1 MRILDQILGLF
12 LDGCVAAFDADRF
25 LAQCLALKN
34 FAETGVGH
42 RIGKTAPGSCSA
54 KLTLFVD
61 GDEVDVMFFDGA
73 TVESCDPA
81 NRFGTSVLRTES
93 LSHVFNHH
101 EGPTEAHDVFSHAG
115 GSGSADF
122 IVHVKPA
129 SQNG

>member
-61 GDEVDVMFFDGA
+61 GDEVDVKFFDGA
-73 TVESCDPA
+73 TVESCDPCLLY
-81 NRFGTSVLRTES
+81 TSPSPRDRTRS
-93 LSHVFNHH
+93 RMPS
-101 EGPTEAHDVFSHAG
+101 
-115 GSGSADF
+115 SA
-122 IVHVKPA
+122 
-129 SQNG
+129 